1 MENKYQIKK
10 NNKFYYK
17 VISQEMNGQIKDR
30 YFQRYSEALDCFMQE
45 GIRMY
50 AIKKGGFN
58 SKGFYLTPVALMFA
72 K

>member
-10 NNKFYYK
+10 ANKFYYR
-17 VISQEMNGQIKDR
+17 VIAQEMDGQIKDR
-30 YFQRYSEALDCFMQE
+30 YFQRYNEALDCFMQE
-45 GIRMY
+45 GTRMY

-58 SKGFYLTPVALMFA
+58 AKGYYVTPVALMFA

>member
-10 NNKFYYK
+10 ANKFYYR
-17 VISQEMNGQIKDR
+17 VIAQEMDEQIKDR
-30 YFQRYSEALDCFMQE
+30 YFQRYNEALDCYMQE

-50 AIKKGGFN
+50 AIKNGGFN
-58 SKGFYLTPVALMFA
+58 AKGYYVTPVALMFA